1 MPVAD
6 PKQTNDQE
14 ESSLTALFIQLET
27 PLLRYAYQLV
37 KRTEVAQDLVQDA
50 FLKLHGRQE
59 TVIEPKPWLYRTV
72 HNLAMNYHRKE
83 NRIVHLPESDQD
95 GADSGQAATEA
106 MPDEQIT
113 RLEAIGQIRLL
124 LQGLSSKKR
133 ELLRLKFEE
142 ELSYK
147 EISTKTGFSV
157 SNVGYQ
163 LHHLLKALATEIQ
176 ETGAFQ

>member
-6 PKQTNDQE
+6 TKETDKSGQL
-14 ESSLTALFIQLET
+14 SLTEVFEQLET

-37 KRTEVAQDLVQDA
+37 KRIEVAQDLVQDA
-50 FLKLHGRQE
+50 FLKLHAREGE
-59 TVIEPKPWLYRTV
+59 VLDPKPWLYRTV

-83 NRIVHLPESDQD
+83 NRIVPLPESDQNPD
-95 GADSGQAATEA
+95 SDSQFGAVP

-113 RLEAIGQIRLL
+113 RLEAIGQIRLVV
-124 LQGLSSKKR
+124 GALSPEKR
-133 ELLRLKFEE
+133 TLLRLKFEE

-147 EISTKTGFSV
+147 EISAKTGLSV

-163 LHHLLKALATEIQ
+163 LHHLLKSLATEIQ
-176 ETGAFQ
+176 ESGALL